1 MNALATLILAVLI
14 FVVLFGSR
22 RLALLGMMAGVMF
35 LTQNAN
41 IDIAGFNCFPTR
53 FLELVGFFRVMGRHE
68 FSFHQLN
75 KVDRALLL
83 LYSYTTIVFLLRSTE
98 GQAYQIGMA
107 LDAFLCYF
115 TFRGLLGDMEDFR
128 WFLGGFVILLAP
140 YTLFVLIES
149 MTRHNPFAIIGG
161 VEGGSA
167 WMRNGRPRCFGS
179 FRQPDT
185 LGMFAA
191 SFIPLFIGLAV
202 ATRELKRPLIGI
214 GLCAIIAWA
223 ANSGG
228 AAGAAATGLACWGF
242 WFIRAEMRKVRWA
255 IVAIIGLLA
264 LVMKAPIWYIFAHI
278 SSITGGDGWHRSYLL
293 DVSYQHLGKWWL
305 AGIPITET
313 SGWFPYDLATTG
325 GADITDQFVAFGL
338 TAGLGALA
346 LFLFLL
352 TRAFSHL
359 GKAMAVVR
367 SDSQQPGANEFL
379 LWGLGVM
386 LVVHVMDWFGITYFD
401 QMSVAWYMQL
411 AFISGLAQKF
421 VATEPVS
428 LKEADEPQGEVD
440 ETSQIPARSAV

>member
-1 MNALATLILAVLI
+1 MNALGTLILAVLL

-22 RLALLGMMAGVMF
+22 RSALLGMMAGVMF
-35 LTQNAN
+35 LTQNSN
-41 IDIAGFNCFPTR
+41 IDIGGFNCFPTR
-53 FLELVGFFRVMGRHE
+53 FLELAGFIRVAARRE

-75 KVDRALLL
+75 KIDRALLL
-83 LYSYTTIVFLLRSTE
+83 LYFYTTVVFLLRSTE
-98 GQAYQIGMA
+98 GQAYQIGTT
-107 LDAFLCYF
+107 LDVFLCYF
-115 TFRGLLGDMEDFR
+115 TFRGLLSDMEDFR
-128 WFLGGFVILLAP
+128 WFLGAFVILLAP
-140 YTLFVLIES
+140 YALLVLVES
-149 MTRHNPFAIIGG
+149 MTGHNPFAVIGG
-161 VEGGSA
+161 VDGGSA

-191 SFIPLFIGLAV
+191 SFIPLFIGLAA
-202 ATRELKRPLIGI
+202 ATREPRRPLIGI
-214 GLCAIIAWA
+214 GLCVIIVWA

-242 WFIRAEMRKVRWA
+242 WLFRTEMRKVRWA
-255 IVAIIGLLA
+255 IVGVIILLA

-293 DVSYQHLGKWWL
+293 DVSFQHLGKWWL

-325 GADITDQFVAFGL
+325 GADITNQFVAFGL

-352 TRAFSHL
+352 TRTFSQL
-359 GKAMAVVR
+359 GGAMAVVR
-367 SDSQQPGANEFL
+367 FNSQRSDANEFL

-401 QMSVAWYMQL
+401 QMNVVWYMQL
-411 AFISGLAQKF
+411 AVISGLSQKF
-421 VATEPVS
+421 AATEPGS
-428 LKEADEPQGEVD
+428 LKESDEPRAEVD